1 MSRSALPAAVAAAAL
16 LGLAAMPA
24 AAQGFDLSK
33 GGDSQ
38 IQVYADSGIEWHS
51 EAMRV
56 IARGNAKAIRG
67 AMTVTADTLTAYYRK
82 GANGDEIWRL
92 DADGNVTLASPNETA
107 TGTKA
112 SYDLDKAIFVLR
124 GQPAR
129 MATPTETYTANE
141 TIEYWEMQR
150 MAVLRGKAVALQA
163 DKKLEG
169 DVLTAHFRDKDA
181 SAPAVRPGQ
190 RQPPAKPAAKSAGTA
205 AAGGGGSLELQRAD
219 AYGNVV
225 LTTAS
230 EVITGER
237 GDYNVE
243 SGIATVSGSVRIT
256 REGNQLNGGYAHVNL
271 HTGISKLFGSAP
283 GGKDGQRVQGVFV
296 PEKKDAESRRAVFKG
311 NVPAK
316 PQDGDEGG
324 GQPPAGEKR

>member
-1 MSRSALPAAVAAAAL
+1 MIRSILRATCVATAL
-16 LGLAAMPA
+16 LILAAPA
-24 AAQGFDLSK
+24 VAQGFDLSK
-33 GGDSQ
+33 GGDNQ

-51 EAMRV
+51 EALRV

-67 AMTVTADTLTAYYRK
+67 TMTVTADTLTAHYRK

-92 DADGNVTLASPNETA
+92 DAEGNVTLASPNETA

-129 MATPTETYTANE
+129 MATPTEKYSATE
-141 TIEYWEMQR
+141 SIEYWETQR
-150 MAVLRGKAVALQA
+150 MAVLRGKAVAVQA
-163 DKKLEG
+163 DKKLEA
-169 DVLTAHFRDKDA
+169 DVLTAHFHDKGAA
-181 SAPAVRPGQ
+181 SARPGQ
-190 RQPPAKPAAKSAGTA
+190 RQAPVKPAVKSAGPA
-205 AAGGGGSLELQRAD
+205 AAGGGGGSLELQRAD
-219 AYGNVV
+219 AYGNVA

-230 EVITGER
+230 EVITGDR

-256 REGNQLNGGYAHVNL
+256 REGNQLNGGYANVNL
-271 HTGISKLFGSAP
+271 HTGVSKLFGAAP
-283 GGKDGQRVQGVFV
+283 GGGEGQRVQGVFH
-296 PEKKDAESRRAVFKG
+296 PDKKDAESRRAVFKG
-311 NVPAK
+311 NTPVK
-316 PQDGDEGG
+316 PQDGGEGG